1 MYLKRLEAYGFKT
14 FAQRT
19 VFEFQSGV
27 TAIVGPNGSGKSNLA
42 DAVRWVLGEQ
52 SFANL
57 RSKRTDDVI
66 FGGGTGRGPMGFA
79 EVFLTI
85 DNSDR
90 LLPLPY
96 NEVTIG
102 RRAYRNGENEY
113 SINRAR
119 VRLRDVLDAVAPL
132 GSSYT
137 LINQGLVDSALAL
150 QPEERRRLF
159 EDAAEIGPYQAKKH
173 EAERRLR
180 ETETNLIRLSDLVS
194 ELEPQLRTLKRQA
207 RDAEAVGAVE
217 TELHELLLRW
227 YTTQWAS
234 ATLRLAAAETAE
246 GQAAATLAETRAQ
259 REAVAQTL
267 LADRE
272 QLRQQ
277 RATIEQQR
285 AVLAELEQRYQQITR
300 DLAVAG
306 ERVTGL
312 EQRQNERMQ
321 RRSLLETNIE
331 QARNEAQQAHDQAAQ
346 VQSALEQARARFA
359 TAEQALQRELSE
371 RRTAEDALA
380 QQRETLIR
388 AAAALEAEQVRQQE
402 MLRRQARQ
410 EQERAQLGATIEQQ
424 RTVVAQRATAATE
437 AHDALTA
444 AEQQI
449 SADSSMLDTLR
460 AELETI
466 RRERDQLDER
476 ITAARRTHGELQ
488 ARYDALNRLARSY
501 EGSFAG
507 VRAAM
512 QWADR
517 EQRHDFALVSSLLRV
532 PAELETAI
540 EVALGARLQ
549 NIVVARWADAEAAIA
564 QLKRAGSGRAT
575 FLPLDTLKPSRRLQ
589 ASQIAGLRG
598 VAAELVDIDPA
609 YAPVAAYLLGRTLI
623 AEDLAAA
630 RRALPQLEGGW
641 TIVTLTGEQIATG
654 GAVTGGAAT
663 RESGTLRR
671 ERELR
676 ELPAQLTAAQA
687 TVSELQAERAR
698 LAQRLDS
705 YQAEIRAAETRLRAA
720 RTSRDEAQRNAEARR
735 REHHRA
741 EDELTGLLRRQQT
754 LEREQATLSEQIQA
768 ADQAL
773 SAATT
778 AHTTAQAAAQSA
790 ELVLAEQRAAVG
802 NDETTLLEL
811 RAAVVQLEAE
821 QRRYVAEA
829 QTQQQAANRAVD
841 EIGAIERQQQQTADE
856 LHTLTRSLAEME
868 QRQSTA
874 HTEVQQA
881 RTALADTQQRL
892 KQAETQLEAQEARER
907 ELTAE
912 TLARETAH
920 AEAAVELQRQRSERD
935 RLWERA
941 AEDNIDV
948 EQLGAPSDA
957 DPTTDAAD
965 ETMLPLPQR
974 IDQLRTRLR
983 RMGPVNALAPEEYR
997 AAHERHAF
1005 LTAQLHDVRTAVATL
1020 RDAIGQLDHVM
1031 QQQFAT
1037 TFSAVGQAFSR
1048 TFTQLFGGGT
1058 ARLVLLE
1065 GQNGDTPAQG
1075 IEIIAQPP
1083 GKRQLNL
1090 QLLSGGERAL
1100 TAAALLF
1107 AILTV
1112 NPSPFCILDEV
1123 DAALDEANVV
1133 RFREALLELA
1143 QHTQFILITHNRG
1156 TVEAADTIYGITMA
1170 SDGGSRALSLRL
1182 EQVADDG
1189 TLTLVS

>member
-19 VFEFQSGV
+19 TFEFQSGV

-66 FGGGTGRGPMGFA
+66 FGGGNGRGPMGFA

-96 NEVTIG
+96 DEVTIG

-113 SINRAR
+113 TINRTRA
-119 VRLRDVLDAVAPL
+119 RLRDVLDAVAPL

-217 TELHELLLRW
+217 AELQGLLRRW
-227 YTTQWAS
+227 YAVQWTATTE
-234 ATLRLAAAETAE
+234 RLSAAETAE
-246 GQAAATLAETRAQ
+246 QTAAASLSAARTQ
-259 REAVAQTL
+259 REALTETL

-272 QLRQQ
+272 RLRQQ
-277 RATIEQQR
+277 RAGLDQQR
-285 AVLAELEQRYQQITR
+285 AALSARDQQYQQIAR
-300 DLAVAG
+300 ERAVTA
-306 ERVTGL
+306 ERATGL
-312 EQRQNERMQ
+312 DQRQAERTQ
-321 RRSLLETNIE
+321 RAAQLATQAE
-331 QARNEAQQAHDQAAQ
+331 QAEAQAEQAQREATELGAT
-346 VQSALEQARARFA
+346 LEQARQRFT
-359 TAEQALQRELSE
+359 TAEQALARELAE
-371 RRTAEDALA
+371 RRTAEAALA
-380 QQRETLIR
+380 QQRERLIR
-388 AAAALEAEQVRQQE
+388 AAAALEAEQARQQE
-402 MLRRQARQ
+402 ITRRQSRL
-410 EQERAQLGATIEQQ
+410 EQERDQLSATIEQQ
-424 RTVVAQRATAATE
+424 RAAVEQRSSAAAAAQAAL
-437 AHDALTA
+437 AA

-449 SADSSMLDTLR
+449 SADSATLDQRR
-460 AELETI
+460 AALETI

-476 ITAARRTHGELQ
+476 ITAAQRSHGELQ

-501 EGSFAG
+501 EGAFAG

-512 QWADR
+512 QWASR
-517 EQRHDFALVSSLLRV
+517 EQRPGFALVSTLLRV

-549 NIVVARWADAEAAIA
+549 HIVVARWADAEAAIA
-564 QLKRAGSGRAT
+564 QLKRAGAGRAT
-575 FLPLDTLKPSRRLQ
+575 FLPLDTIKPSRRLHAPQ
-589 ASQIAGLRG
+589 LAGLRG
-598 VAAELVDIDPA
+598 VATELIEVEPE

-623 AEDLAAA
+623 ADDLAAA
-630 RRALPQLEGGW
+630 RRALPELEGGW

-676 ELPAQLTAAQA
+676 ELPAQLDAARGAVTQLQA
-687 TVSELQAERAR
+687 ARSELHQQLDTAQTAIRQAEGALRTTRAAR
-698 LAQRLDS
+698 DEAQ
-705 YQAEIRAAETRLRAA
+705 RAAETR
-720 RTSRDEAQRNAEARR
+720 R
-735 REHHRA
+735 REQHRA
-741 EDELTGLLRRQQT
+741 EDELSGLQRRQQT
-754 LEREQATLSEQIQA
+754 LEREHAALSEQISRA
-768 ADQAL
+768 AQSL
-773 SAATT
+773 AAAGETH
-778 AHTTAQAAAQSA
+778 AAAQAAADAA
-790 ELVLAEQRAAVG
+790 EAVLAEQRAAVG
-802 NDETTLLEL
+802 NDEATLLEL
-811 RAAVVQLEAE
+811 RAAVVQIESE
-821 QRRYVAEA
+821 QRRHLAEA
-829 QTQQQAANRAVD
+829 QTQTQAARRAAD
-841 EIGAIERQQQQTADE
+841 ERTALERQTKQTTAE
-856 LHTLTRSLAEME
+856 LATLAQSLAELE
-868 QRQSTA
+868 QRQSAAQTQIAEASAELTA
-874 HTEVQQA
+874 TQRALTE
-881 RTALADTQQRL
+881 
-892 KQAETQLEAQEARER
+892 AERRLEAQEAHER

-912 TLARETAH
+912 TLAREAAH
-920 AEAAVELQRQRSERD
+920 ADAAVDLERQRSERD

-941 AEDNIDV
+941 AEDTIDV
-948 EQLGAPSDA
+948 EQLGAEPPVEEPSA
-957 DPTTDAAD
+957 SAD
-965 ETMLPLPQR
+965 EPPAALPQR
-974 IDQLRTRLR
+974 IEQLRTRLR

-997 AAHERHAF
+997 AAQERHAF
-1005 LTAQLHDVRTAVATL
+1005 LSAQLDDIRTAVATL

-1048 TFTQLFGGGT
+1048 TFTQLFGGGS
-1058 ARLVLLE
+1058 ARLILLE
-1065 GQNGDTPAQG
+1065 SENGDGTGHG

-1143 QHTQFILITHNRG
+1143 EQTQFILITHNRG
-1156 TVEAADTIYGITMA
+1156 TVEAADTIYGITMDA
-1170 SDGGSRALSLRL
+1170 NLGISRVLSLRL
-1182 EQVADDG
+1182 QELDE
-1189 TLTLVS
+1189 TLQLNT